1 MRLMFAAAVME
12 GYTGLKDIKIA
23 FRFLGWGRGCR
34 TKGIIMYII

>member
-23 FRFLGWGRGCR
+23 FRALRGGGEDVEV
-34 TKGIIMYII
+34 KG